1 MREIY
6 PLLKEDEVQKLIQ
19 YVVIDNAIGN
29 KEVKEV
35 NGRKIIEF
43 SNKFIN
49 VDELNIDLISSINPF
64 YDAYEIMSKSLDARV
79 FKAIQ
84 TYVKAQRVSV
94 TDDEAIELWPK
105 IQDFYVTMGRK
116 PSLEALDPYEK
127 RLAEVYVYIKNIH
140 RSNG

>member
-1 MREIY
+1 M
-6 PLLKEDEVQKLIQ
+6 KC
-19 YVVIDNAIGN
+19 IGN